1 MKQKLFALLLAVA
14 LVLSLAACTASPS
27 DSGSNTSASQ
37 APAADVPDFT
47 DVDTSTIP
55 GLEDG
60 VLTVGMECA
69 YAPYNWMQMDD
80 SNGAVPI
87 SNVSGSYAN
96 GYDVMIAK

>member
-60 VLTVGMECA
+60 VLTVGFLLLFFKTDQ
-69 YAPYNWMQMDD
+69 Y
-80 SNGAVPI
+80 GAFGI
-87 SNVSGSYAN
+87 HFKG
-96 GYDVMIAK
+96 